1 MSMASMKVEN
11 QDITE
16 YKPNPYGYGLCIN
29 LSEDQVEALGLK
41 ASPPAAGSSV
51 GLRAIAQVIRVEQNA
66 DVDGD
71 GDGDGDGV
79 DVCLALQITDLE
91 VTPGAMSSQSAS
103 GLLYGDN

>member
-1 MSMASMKVEN
+1 MSMANMKTSESE
-11 QDITE
+11 ISE

-41 ASPPAAGSSV
+41 NNPPAAGSTV
-51 GLRAIAQVIRVEQNA
+51 GLRAIAQIIRVEQNA

-71 GDGDGDGV
+71 GDGI

-91 VTPGAMSSQSAS
+91 VTPGAMTSSSAATS
-103 GLLYGDN
+103 LYGGDND